1 VGAFDL
7 KSALLA
13 RHAQHVVLVHFPIA
27 LFLVG
32 VFLDYAARFTKRAV
46 FATVASFN
54 IITAA
59 VFVFP
64 VLVTGVLA
72 WRWQLEGQRL
82 HGTLLLHLVFGC
94 LSGVLI
100 VTTAVLHWR
109 ARDQENA
116 GVDWKLRLPLEAA
129 AALVVAVTAHLGGI
143 VAGVNGPV

>member
-13 RHAQHVVLVHFPIA
+13 RHAQHVVLIHFPIA

-32 VFLDYAARFTKRAV
+32 VLFDCVAHFTKRAA

-59 VFVFP
+59 VFVIP
-64 VLVTGVLA
+64 VLVTGLLA

-82 HGTLLLHLVFGC
+82 HGPLLLHLVFGC
-94 LSGVLI
+94 VSGILI
-100 VTTAVLHWR
+100 LATAFLHWR
-109 ARDQENA
+109 ERKQEEGA
-116 GVDWKLRLPLEAA
+116 GWRLRLPLEAF
-129 AALVVAVTAHLGGI
+129 AALVVMATAHLGGI
-143 VAGVNGPV
+143 VAGVNGPG